1 MSVHTYGNQ
10 QPINRNAKGL
20 EESYAPGKRFNDHR
34 RVNLISSSVSV
45 QACTKCSVDGNVHDE
60 MTRAVSK
67 DTGSPGLTIQISR
80 TGVAILFEQEPRG
93 QLIRRK
99 FLKISSR
106 G

>member
-10 QPINRNAKGL
+10 QLINRNAKGL

-34 RVNLISSSVSV
+34 RVYLISSSVSV
-45 QACTKCSVDGNVHDE
+45 QACTKCSYVGNDVNE

-80 TGVAILFEQEPRG
+80 YGVAIRSEQEPRG
-93 QLIRRK
+93 LTK
-99 FLKISSR
+99 ST
-106 G
+106 

>member
-20 EESYAPGKRFNDHR
+20 EESYAPGKRFGGHR
-34 RVNLISSSVSV
+34 RVYLISSSVSV

-67 DTGSPGLTIQISR
+67 DTGSPDLTNRISR
-80 TGVAILFEQEPRG
+80 ISAANLFEQEPRG
-93 QLIRRK
+93 LTK
-99 FLKISSR
+99 ST
-106 G
+106 

>member
-1 MSVHTYGNQ
+1 
-10 QPINRNAKGL
+10 
-20 EESYAPGKRFNDHR
+20 
-34 RVNLISSSVSV
+34 
-45 QACTKCSVDGNVHDE
+45 

-80 TGVAILFEQEPRG
+80 YEVAIRSEQEPRG
-93 QLIRRK
+93 LMNRRK